1 MRTKWRIMRL
11 RDIDSDAR
19 FEVAHVA
26 SEMSEDGGALLFRIS
41 KQDLIVGDELRID
54 IMFLGDDD
62 AG

>member
-1 MRTKWRIMRL
+1 MRL